1 MIRINLL
8 PDEEIFDLHVMIMKP
23 SYKGKTTVE
32 SWRSLAHVCRQ
43 WRKLVFGS
51 PHRLNLQLYCTPK
64 TPVKDTLDIWPALP
78 ILIGGNMILSGTNN
92 VIAALGQA
100 HRVRQVF
107 LYLLDGKLEE
117 VMAAMEVSFPELTY
131 LRLSTEFSHGE
142 APVIPDSF
150 LNGSAPGLQTFHLR
164 GIPFPGLLNL
174 ILSTTHLVGLHLSD
188 IPRSSG
194 YISPEAIATLLSV
207 LSSLESLSLEF
218 RSRQSRPDW
227 EGRSLPPPKRPIHH
241 ALRLF
246 DFKGATECIEELVT
260 RIDTPRLDRMG
271 IKFFN
276 QINFDCPR
284 LAQFIY
290 CTPALRAPNIAL
302 FQFNPNSASITLQRT
317 THLRISISCRKPHW
331 QLSSIGQVCNSAL
344 DSLSTVEAL
353 YIENQ
358 YTLVVWGYD
367 AFKNLNAQWLELFLP
382 FTAVKKLYIFREF
395 APGVAAAL
403 KELVGDSVAEVFP
416 SLQNIFVHK
425 LEPLESRP
433 FQENIEQFVA
443 ARKLCNH
450 PIAVSVWDNT
460 HDSGWTIQRSS

>member
-1 MIRINLL
+1 MIRINVL
-8 PDEEIFDLHVMIMKP
+8 PDEVLLEIFDLHVMIMNP

-32 SWRSLAHVCRQ
+32 SWRSLVHVCRR

-51 PHRLNLQLYCTPK
+51 PRRLNLQLYCTPK

-78 ILIGGNMILSGTNN
+78 VLIGGNTILSGTDN

-100 HRVRQVF
+100 HRVREVF
-107 LYLLDGKLEE
+107 LYLEDGQLEE
-117 VMAAMEVSFPELTY
+117 VLAVMEVSFPELTY

-174 ILSTTHLVGLHLSD
+174 LLSATHLVNLHLFD
-188 IPRSSG
+188 IPRSG
-194 YISPEAIATLLSV
+194 YISPKAIATLLSV

-218 RSRQSRPDW
+218 RSRQSRPDC
-227 EGRSLPPPKRPIHH
+227 EARCLPPPKRLIHH
-241 ALRLF
+241 ALRRF
-246 DFKGATECIEELVT
+246 DFKGATEYIEELVSH
-260 RIDTPRLDRMG
+260 IDTPRLNHMG
-271 IKFFN
+271 IRFFN

-284 LAQFIY
+284 LAQFID
-290 CTPALRAPNIAL
+290 CTPALSAPNVAH
-302 FQFNPNSASITLQRT
+302 FQFNPDAASVTLQRI
-317 THLRISISCRKPHW
+317 THLYISVSSRKPHW

-344 DSLSTVEAL
+344 DSLSTVEVL
-353 YIENQ
+353 YIENH
-358 YTLVVWGYD
+358 YTLLVWRYD
-367 AFKNLNAQWLELFLP
+367 AFENLNTQWLELLLP

-403 KELVGDSVAEVFP
+403 KDLGDRITEVLP

-425 LEPLESRP
+425 LEPQESRH

-443 ARKLCNH
+443 ARKLCNR

-460 HDSGWTIQRSS
+460 HIPGWKI